1 MTQSMSRVSRCI
13 DNGPME
19 AFWGMLKSEMYYL
32 KKFHTYDEL
41 KEAVCDY
48 IDYYN
53 VMCPVCDNKTR
64 IKIRKDT
71 ELINFPLY
79 CPKCRKE
86 SLINVKSQVQS
97 RYPVCKLPR

>member
-1 MTQSMSRVSRCI
+1 MISQQ
-13 DNGPME
+13 
-19 AFWGMLKSEMYYL
+19 W
-32 KKFHTYDEL
+32 
-41 KEAVCDY
+41 
-48 IDYYN
+48 

-86 SLINVKSQVQS
+86 SLINVKNQKVSVVKEPDAKTQS
-97 RYPVCKLPR
+97 R